1 MRKYRE
7 IAHRMIPDLRG
18 IRMIWEDKGMKE
30 ENKISLTRKILGNIL
45 LILFVLLIIDVVF
58 VMTARI
64 NAVVLKKDYRGVFK

>member
-1 MRKYRE
+1 
-7 IAHRMIPDLRG
+7 MIPDLRG

-30 ENKISLTRKILGNIL
+30 GIKISLTRKILGNIL

-64 NAVVLKKDYRGVFK
+64 KCPVQCLHQMETCNS